1 MPSFDLPPPPPATPP
16 PPPPPRPPDRP
27 ALFRWDPA
35 GPPPPTCR
43 GIWLHEADAPAA
55 GPLQYPYVCHAEANA
70 ILNSTAKGKK
80 IYVTLFPCN
89 ECAKLVIQSGIREV
103 IFYEDKNVQKA
114 LESPTK
120 GGLRADPA
128 YEASRRLLALAGVK
142 LRQHRPKQA
151 VSVTFG
157 GGEDG

>member
-1 MPSFDLPPPPPATPP
+1 M
-16 PPPPPRPPDRP
+16 
-27 ALFRWDPA
+27 
-35 GPPPPTCR
+35 CR
-43 GIWLHEADAPAA
+43 GGWLQGADAVAV
-55 GPLQYPYVCHAEANA
+55 GSLQYPYVCHAEANA

-103 IFYEDKNVQKA
+103 IFYEDKNVHRA
-114 LESPTK
+114 LASPTK

-128 YEASRRLLALAGVK
+128 YEASRKLLALAGVK

-151 VSVTFG
+151 ITVTFG
-157 GGEDG
+157 GGQDG